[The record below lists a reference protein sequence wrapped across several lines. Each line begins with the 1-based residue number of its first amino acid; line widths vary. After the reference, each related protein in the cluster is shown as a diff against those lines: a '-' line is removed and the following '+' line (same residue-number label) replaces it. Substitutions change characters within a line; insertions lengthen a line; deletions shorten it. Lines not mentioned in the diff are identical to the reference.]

1 MVVWTRLVAVE
12 MVRIAGILNILGVR
26 ANMSS
31 DGLDVGI
38 YMKEKS
44 QKRLQVF
51 WLKQS
56 EEWIRLQL

>member
-12 MVRIAGILNILGVR
+12 LVRIAGILNILGVR

-38 YMKEKS
+38 YMRKKS
-44 QKRLQVF
+44 QR
-51 WLKQS
+51 
-56 EEWIRLQL
+56 

>member
-26 ANMSS
+26 ANISS

-44 QKRLQVF
+44 QK
-51 WLKQS
+51 
-56 EEWIRLQL
+56 